1 MGATEM
7 FFKPT
12 AEELRTAQELKI
24 KGFEKM
30 SAPDIRQAIVRERA
44 RLKALQEGREKYNK
58 WLSMCQAMGAVF
70 QTGKGTPRLVD
81 LIRFYRE
88 ELPVLLAQKGIFEG
102 ARLTIPPG
110 CGLAKSGRA
119 TVGKLHPINA
129 DDRILIT
136 LTFDGQKAHPY
147 DAWLVWR
154 HARNVRRPR

>member
-1 MGATEM
+1 MI
-7 FFKPT
+7 FKPT
-12 AEELRTAQELKI
+12 AEELQAAEQLKI
-24 KGFEKM
+24 KGFDKM
-30 SAPDIRQAIVRERA
+30 SGPEIRKAIARERT
-44 RLKALQEGREKYNK
+44 RLEALRLGREKYDK
-58 WLSMCQAMGAVF
+58 WLSICLAMGAVF

-88 ELPVLLAQKGIFEG
+88 ELPVLLAQRKIFEG

-136 LTFDGQKAHPY
+136 LTFDGQRAHPY